1 MILSPIM
8 SFIVDREMGFPAPSE
23 RDKIN
28 KVLKRYRYILSK
40 NPHRSDTPELMFG
53 IADLLVGRNS
63 PGDYREAEMLYDQ
76 ILMRHIPES
85 LRARALVGKA
95 ELLIGNPEEFDNAI
109 SLCERARKISGKDF
123 SDFFLAKTFVVE
135 AELLLS
141 RNKNNDWK
149 NAVKLVNRLSKS
161 KAAHWYFKGRGLL
174 TKTEITLYQNPKN
187 LNAALK
193 VCDKA
198 LKELK
203 SREDDYFINK
213 GKLLKAEI
221 LIRRAKKIDLDRAE
235 KLLGQVLQQGRAF
248 SDLVARAKLNLAD
261 IVHHP
266 KAFKLL
272 KEVSEMDGLDPYL
285 LEKAKIIEKA
295 VRDKK
300 KGKK

>member
-23 RDKIN
+23 REKIN

-40 NPHRSDTPELMFG
+40 NPRRSDTPELMFG

-63 PGDYREAEMLYDQ
+63 PGDYREAERLYDQ

-85 LRARALVGKA
+85 LKARALVGKA
-95 ELLIGNPEEFDNAI
+95 ELLIGDPEEFDNAI

-141 RNKNNDWK
+141 RNKKNDWK
-149 NAVKLVNRLSKS
+149 NAIDLVNRLSKS

-213 GKLLKAEI
+213 GKLLKGEI
-221 LIRRAKKIDLDRAE
+221 LIRRA
-235 KLLGQVLQQGRAF
+235 
-248 SDLVARAKLNLAD
+248 
-261 IVHHP
+261 
-266 KAFKLL
+266 
-272 KEVSEMDGLDPYL
+272 
-285 LEKAKIIEKA
+285 
-295 VRDKK
+295 
-300 KGKK
+300 